1 MYAILFFILLLCLI
15 PLTISLSY
23 FLLGISNIVIGI
35 KEKNNLKARSGAKTI
50 LYSLIAFM
58 ATLLIGMWLAELSIK
73 ELFNLFLIFNY
84 PLNPTFR
91 CPPSQ
96 YGLLPEAP
104 HLHKA
109 TVPVFV
115 SSRPSLCTIKHS
127 VLIK

>member
-73 ELFNLFLIFNY
+73 ELFNLF
-84 PLNPTFR
+84 
-91 CPPSQ
+91 
-96 YGLLPEAP
+96 
-104 HLHKA
+104 
-109 TVPVFV
+109 
-115 SSRPSLCTIKHS
+115 
-127 VLIK
+127 